1 MLLDGRPCHALVDT
15 GCEETVVF
23 AGCVDKWDRCETNL
37 TAVNGSAVRCCG
49 SAEVLL
55 EAQGRRAVVRAVVVA
70 ERLLGVDVLLGMTG
84 LEALGGVFVSGGEVR
99 FGGKVVTG
107 ERSGCAGVKAESSGM
122 SAAVSQGPVDRQIE
136 TADFV
141 AKFSDGKWTVWWKWA
156 DGKEPKQL
164 KNTVPQ
170 YRVPAESQ
178 ERFDAELRLWIEE
191 GWLRPYNEQEH
202 GPVRGLIPLMAVTQ
216 EAKDKV
222 RPVLD
227 YRELNEH
234 LVAHTAEADV
244 CRDQLRKW
252 RQHGDDVAVIDLK
265 KAFLQLHV
273 AQELWPFQTV
283 IVDGQRHCLTR
294 VGFGLSVAS
303 GIMRAVVREVL
314 DQSPEIAKAV
324 LPYADDLLVNETL
337 ISAERVAEH
346 FAAYGL
352 SCKPPERVADE
363 AGARMLGLR
372 VRRQSGGDGTLRW
385 SRDGVTPA
393 EPPGVLTR
401 RSIFAWAGQLTSH
414 VPVAGWLRPA
424 AAWLKRAANK
434 VTKDCDSPITDDD
447 LRKQVSDLA
456 RRLAECD
463 PARGQWCVSGDSV
476 TVWTDASSIARGVV
490 LSDPTTGEVI
500 EDAAWLRSDSDSDM
514 HINLS
519 ELDAALNGMN
529 MAVAWGFKR
538 VILRTDS
545 VTVQRWLTDALTGR
559 ARLRTKAQ
567 SEMLVRRRV
576 AVFKQLSSEY
586 DLVVT
591 VELVPSAANRADE
604 LTRVP
609 KEWIRTGSEQATGVV
624 AAVRTARPEDIM
636 AVHESVGHQGVR
648 RTWWYARRELG
659 KSVTKSAV
667 RQIVR
672 SCQVCASIDPAP
684 SRWKHGALAVE
695 RNWERLAMDVTHFR
709 GKHYLTVIDCGP
721 SRYAMWREIRR
732 SDGSEIVRQLE
743 ALFLER
749 GAPAELLMD
758 NATEFKGR
766 ELKAFAVR
774 WDVELRYRA
783 AYEPGGNGI
792 IERHHRTIKVM
803 AARQGCTVPEAVH
816 RYNVTPKDGRDITTA
831 PIHGAYRQ
839 AGRDLCVQSQ
849 GNTAAPPQTAGQ
861 PGVYQPGDAVWVRK
875 RGDRCT
881 AVSKEGTVTKVVS
894 AQTIEVDGVPW
905 HVRNIRHRLANNGD
919 DAMAASTDDEQEEE
933 IACPVPT
940 AHVPG
945 QLAIEAPA
953 AVEPSELTP
962 AVAPT
967 EQTEPVPQ
975 AAAEADGGAGTE
987 ERIHTVKVV
996 KTETEGLSNDRV
1008 NEGRAPAES
1017 VDNIDSYSDVL
1028 RRGLRCRRAPQL
1040 FGAPIPH

>member
-1 MLLDGRPCHALVDT
+1 MPSVE
-15 GCEETVVF
+15 EETSDA
-23 AGCVDKWDRCETNL
+23 AG
-37 TAVNGSAVRCCG
+37 
-49 SAEVLL
+49 
-55 EAQGRRAVVRAVVVA
+55 RAVMEVTPAFDARTIPEFDGTGNVVEWLEQAALLCELRSVSLMAVLPT
-70 ERLLGVDVLLGMTG
+70 RLR
-84 LEALGGVFVSGGEVR
+84 GGAFAVWSR
-99 FGGKVVTG
+99 MPAAT
-107 ERSGCAGVKAESSGM
+107 RHHLPSVKAKLLRAFAMDPFTAQAEMARRRLHPG
-122 SAAVSQGPVDRQIE
+122 E
-136 TADFV
+136 TADVYLAALQQLAELMGGLPERAIAITFV
-141 AKFSDGKWTVWWKWA
+141 NGLPEAAQAAVRDGLGDEFTLEYVLDRARAVLSRTAVTAAPPAAAAAAAAAK
-156 DGKEPKQL
+156 
-164 KNTVPQ
+164 
-170 YRVPAESQ
+170 SQ

-337 ISAERVAEH
+337 ISAERVTEH

-434 VTKDCDSPITDDD
+434 VTKDWDSPITDDD
-447 LRKQVSDLA
+447 LRKQVSDVA

-609 KEWIRTGSEQATGVV
+609 KEWIRTGSEQPTGVV

-803 AARQGCTVPEAVH
+803 AALLP
-816 RYNVTPKDGRDITTA
+816 DG
-831 PIHGAYRQ
+831 
-839 AGRDLCVQSQ
+839 
-849 GNTAAPPQTAGQ
+849 
-861 PGVYQPGDAVWVRK
+861 
-875 RGDRCT
+875 
-881 AVSKEGTVTKVVS
+881 
-894 AQTIEVDGVPW
+894 
-905 HVRNIRHRLANNGD
+905 
-919 DAMAASTDDEQEEE
+919 
-933 IACPVPT
+933 
-940 AHVPG
+940 
-945 QLAIEAPA
+945 
-953 AVEPSELTP
+953 
-962 AVAPT
+962 
-967 EQTEPVPQ
+967 
-975 AAAEADGGAGTE
+975 
-987 ERIHTVKVV
+987 
-996 KTETEGLSNDRV
+996 
-1008 NEGRAPAES
+1008 
-1017 VDNIDSYSDVL
+1017 
-1028 RRGLRCRRAPQL
+1028 
-1040 FGAPIPH
+1040 

>member
-1 MLLDGRPCHALVDT
+1 MKDTLGFGLPDTIVSDNGPAFIGEEFQRFTRRNGIRHVRTAPHRPVSDRVYARGFGSGPVWSPGVVGSLLGATMAEVRLDDGRLWRRHFDQLRSAGDSAPKNRT
-15 GCEETVVF
+15 ETDVCDF
-23 AGCVDKWDRCETNL
+23 GRL
-37 TAVNGSAVRCCG
+37 R
-49 SAEVLL
+49 
-55 EAQGRRAVVRAVVVA
+55 GRRD
-70 ERLLGVDVLLGMTG
+70 L
-84 LEALGGVFVSGGEVR
+84 SGGEPDESWLEDDQR
-99 FGGKVVTG
+99 EDPVVISD
-107 ERSGCAGVKAESSGM
+107 RRPAADAGQPEQSSESPGVQS
-122 SAAVSQGPVDRQIE
+122 SPAARLPSE
-136 TADFV
+136 T
-141 AKFSDGKWTVWWKWA
+141 
-156 DGKEPKQL
+156 
-164 KNTVPQ
+164 
-170 YRVPAESQ
+170 Q

-265 KAFLQLHV
+265 KAFLQLYV

-314 DQSPEIAKAV
+314 DQSPEIAKAL

-337 ISAERVAEH
+337 ISAERVTEH

-352 SCKPPERVADE
+352 SCKSPERVADE

-434 VTKDCDSPITDDD
+434 VTKDWDSPITDDD

-591 VELVPSAANRADE
+591 VD
-604 LTRVP
+604 
-609 KEWIRTGSEQATGVV
+609 
-624 AAVRTARPEDIM
+624 
-636 AVHESVGHQGVR
+636 
-648 RTWWYARRELG
+648 
-659 KSVTKSAV
+659 
-667 RQIVR
+667 
-672 SCQVCASIDPAP
+672 
-684 SRWKHGALAVE
+684 
-695 RNWERLAMDVTHFR
+695 
-709 GKHYLTVIDCGP
+709 
-721 SRYAMWREIRR
+721 
-732 SDGSEIVRQLE
+732 
-743 ALFLER
+743 
-749 GAPAELLMD
+749 
-758 NATEFKGR
+758 
-766 ELKAFAVR
+766 
-774 WDVELRYRA
+774 
-783 AYEPGGNGI
+783 
-792 IERHHRTIKVM
+792 
-803 AARQGCTVPEAVH
+803 
-816 RYNVTPKDGRDITTA
+816 
-831 PIHGAYRQ
+831 
-839 AGRDLCVQSQ
+839 
-849 GNTAAPPQTAGQ
+849 
-861 PGVYQPGDAVWVRK
+861 
-875 RGDRCT
+875 
-881 AVSKEGTVTKVVS
+881 
-894 AQTIEVDGVPW
+894 
-905 HVRNIRHRLANNGD
+905 NGD

-967 EQTEPVPQ
+967 EQTEPCT
-975 AAAEADGGAGTE
+975 GG
-987 ERIHTVKVV
+987 
-996 KTETEGLSNDRV
+996 
-1008 NEGRAPAES
+1008 
-1017 VDNIDSYSDVL
+1017 
-1028 RRGLRCRRAPQL
+1028 
-1040 FGAPIPH
+1040 